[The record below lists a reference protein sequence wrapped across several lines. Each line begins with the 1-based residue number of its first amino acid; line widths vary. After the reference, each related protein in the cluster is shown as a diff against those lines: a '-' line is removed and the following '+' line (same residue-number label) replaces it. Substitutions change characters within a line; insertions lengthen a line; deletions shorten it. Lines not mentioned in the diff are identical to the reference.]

1 MMFANLVASIFMII
15 VTLFHPVAFA
25 GEGTTVKFGQD
36 FVVHEGETID
46 GGVLVVNGNLQVDG
60 TVQGDAIALNGSNN
74 VRGHVGRDAVSVG
87 GVLYLFPTASIGRD
101 AVSVGGTLIRDNGST
116 VGRRVT
122 EGRWDGLR
130 DLPYPTRAV
139 AREFAPAGGFLF
151 RVFTAVGWT
160 LFLVLAG
167 ALAAVLFPNNTRR
180 LAQTLAAKPGMT
192 AVIGILTAF
201 LAPLALLIGTVLLA
215 ITVIGI
221 LIIPLFYLG
230 VLALGAF
237 GLAGLG
243 LVIGERAAA
252 GAERGL
258 RALPAAAVIGMLLL
272 ALATAIPL
280 VVVPGIGLLLIY
292 LAGSV
297 GLAIVILSRLGT
309 LSPGSQVT
317 RAE

>member
-1 MMFANLVASIFMII
+1 MMFANLAASIFMII
-15 VTLFHPVAFA
+15 VTLFHPVALA
-25 GEGTTVKFGQD
+25 GEGTIVKFGQD

-46 GGVLVVNGNLQVDG
+46 GRVLVINGNLQVDG
-60 TVQGDAIALNGSNN
+60 SIQGDAIAFNGSNN
-74 VRGHVGRDAVSVG
+74 VRGHVGRDAVSVD
-87 GVLYLFPTASIGRD
+87 GVLHLFPTASVGRD
-101 AVSVGGTLIRDNGST
+101 AVSVGGTLIRDTGST

-130 DLPYPTRAV
+130 DLPPPTSAV
-139 AREFAPAGGFLF
+139 VRDIAPAGGFLF
-151 RVFTAVGWT
+151 RGFTAVGWT

-180 LAQTLAAKPGMT
+180 LSQTLAAKPGMT

-201 LAPLALLIGTVLLA
+201 LVPLALLIGTAVLA
-215 ITVIGI
+215 ITIIGV

-243 LVIGERAAA
+243 LDIGQRVSA
-252 GAERGL
+252 GGSGGL
-258 RALPAAAVIGMLLL
+258 SSLPAATVIGMLLL
-272 ALATAIPL
+272 ALATAVPL

-309 LSPGSQVT
+309 LSPASPVT